1 MHTHMYTPV
10 HTDTTRYR
18 GGGLDRHTR
27 MHARMR
33 AHARDSHR
41 FYLVT
46 LEVEVVGAPCVA
58 AIVRAQEAVS
68 RADATSV
75 LLLQVR
81 TLLRPM
87 TNEFSSLQHELA
99 AIEKHTR
106 AMARAI
112 RRMHER
118 CLPQVYLSTA
128 PSCPSC
134 LPTCLPDLPV
144 CCQCGCICEH
154 AFHPMCCMHYHR
166 YSTSGSDRS
175 SRAPRVARRC
185 PMVSSSKATDPTKG
199 HDFVSLVVRK
209 CAHAPIRWIINRIL
223 LLAGSA
229 AQSPLPQALDI
240 GLNVSHNTTASTCE
254 YLRGMRTY
262 MQREHREFLEAL
274 EQGPSVRAFR
284 VHRAVRMHIVCPW
297 IHTCRCATSCTR
309 IFRTST
315 LRRRTTCASMYAHAH
330 ASAHV
335 LTFACTFVQAMAE
348 FRSCHMALVSKY
360 ILQVGPTCS
369 E

>member
-81 TLLRPM
+81 TLLRLM

-144 CCQCGCICEH
+144 CCQCGCICER
-154 AFHPMCCMHYHR
+154 AFHLMCLHC
-166 YSTSGSDRS
+166 TTIGIL
-175 SRAPRVARRC
+175 RA
-185 PMVSSSKATDPTKG
+185 DPTVPLG
-199 HDFVSLVVRK
+199 HQGW
-209 CAHAPIRWIINRIL
+209 P
-223 LLAGSA
+223 GA
-229 AQSPLPQALDI
+229 AQWCPLQR
-240 GLNVSHNTTASTCE
+240 
-254 YLRGMRTY
+254 LRT
-262 MQREHREFLEAL
+262 
-274 EQGPSVRAFR
+274 
-284 VHRAVRMHIVCPW
+284 
-297 IHTCRCATSCTR
+297 
-309 IFRTST
+309 
-315 LRRRTTCASMYAHAH
+315 RRRDTILSLWWY
-330 ASAHV
+330 ASAHMRPFDGSLIASFCLQV
-335 LTFACTFVQAMAE
+335 RPRNRRCHKHWTSASMSRTTPLPVHASICEACAPTCSVSTANSSRRWSRARRYAHFACTGQCGCILCVHGFIHAGARLRAHE
-348 FRSCHMALVSKY
+348 SCAPAPCGGVRPVHRCTRTRTHAHMF
-360 ILQVGPTCS
+360 
-369 E
+369 